1 MGEPDVPVGTARPR
15 GPSPARTARTR
26 EGIVAAALDIFLEQG
41 FEGTR
46 MIDVAQRAG
55 VAKGTLY
62 LHFTDKEALFEGVL
76 RQVIEAPLAGLAG
89 LTRADGEPLR
99 AFLSRVGRLM
109 LEDMESSRRGPVI
122 RLVVAEAA
130 RFPALAAMYRR
141 MVIEPATA
149 AIARARARGAGGG
162 RAARRRARALPAAA
176 GGAGRARHLVERPLR
191 PGRAVGRRGD
201 VRRPSRHDRHG
212 RAVPASRRPRRDG
225 PRRVRLTLPGPVRG
239 QAEEPAARACAV
251 RSQATTSAALRSG
264 GNTG

>member
-1 MGEPDVPVGTARPR
+1 MGEPDVPVGTARAR

-26 EGIVAAALDIFLEQG
+26 EGIVAAALDTFLEQG

-149 AIARARARGAGGG
+149 AIAELAREARAAGELRGDALERFPQLLAAPVVLATLWNGLFGPDEPWDAVAMFDAHLDMIVTAAPSRPPAARGAT
-162 RAARRRARALPAAA
+162 
-176 GGAGRARHLVERPLR
+176 
-191 PGRAVGRRGD
+191 
-201 VRRPSRHDRHG
+201 
-212 RAVPASRRPRRDG
+212 VPEG
-225 PRRVRLTLPGPVRG
+225 
-239 QAEEPAARACAV
+239 
-251 RSQATTSAALRSG
+251 SG
-264 GNTG
+264 